1 MAMAFQLL
9 KSFAALFK
17 SFFFPLNFVTRES
30 ISFAV
35 LIKSPLSPPVHCWE
49 ISRAL
54 PLRKLVS
61 SSFRESTVTKLT
73 NIACM
78 WLFCRGGRFRFGSF
92 SYRFAGSPFIV
103 LRSVMDKAA
112 LFQSIGLSD
121 QKAQETLKNE
131 ALSTR
136 LETIINLVRTIHHS
150 D

>member
-1 MAMAFQLL
+1 M
-9 KSFAALFK
+9 
-17 SFFFPLNFVTRES
+17 
-30 ISFAV
+30 
-35 LIKSPLSPPVHCWE
+35 
-49 ISRAL
+49 
-54 PLRKLVS
+54 
-61 SSFRESTVTKLT
+61 

-92 SYRFAGSPFIV
+92 SYRFAGSPFIA

-112 LFQSIGLSD
+112 LFQSIGLSE

-136 LETIINLVRTIHHS
+136 LETIINLVGTIHHS